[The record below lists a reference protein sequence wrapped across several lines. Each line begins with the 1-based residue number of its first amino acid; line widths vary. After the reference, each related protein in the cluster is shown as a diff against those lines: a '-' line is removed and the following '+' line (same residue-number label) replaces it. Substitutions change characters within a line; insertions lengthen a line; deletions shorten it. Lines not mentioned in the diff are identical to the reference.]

1 MTGCIFYACNIY
13 RDTWNSGKLHYISA
27 KKRQKPIAVEIN
39 FRCFVAFALSVFKC
53 IFRMC
58 RCPYRGVS
66 RIGFLQRKQKGRKN
80 PFFLSF
86 FITVT
91 ICSSVLTWKGIASVF
106 PAAASVISIV
116 GFWKANPKISRKL
129 AFPISTLML
138 SYDLTCNSH
147 MGIVNE
153 ILTMCATAIAII
165 HNRKVDKNE

>member
-1 MTGCIFYACNIY
+1 MLAIFTGILGIAANCIIFQQKN
-13 RDTWNSGKLHYISA
+13 GKNLLLWKLISDVLWLLHYLFLNAYSGC
-27 KKRQKPIAVEIN
+27 AVALIGV
-39 FRCFVAFALSVFKC
+39 FRELVF
-53 IFRMC
+53 
-58 RCPYRGVS
+58 YREN
-66 RIGFLQRKQKGRKN
+66 KKGRKK
-80 PFFLSF
+80 PFFLFF

-106 PAAASVISIV
+106 PAAASIISIA

-129 AFPISTLML
+129 AFPISGLML
-138 SYDLTCNSH
+138 SYDLTCNSY